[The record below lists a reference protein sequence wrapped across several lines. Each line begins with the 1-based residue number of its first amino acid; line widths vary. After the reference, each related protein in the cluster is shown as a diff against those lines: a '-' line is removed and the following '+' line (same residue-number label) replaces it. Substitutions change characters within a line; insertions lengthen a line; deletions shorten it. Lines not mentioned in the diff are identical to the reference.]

1 MTVTGRRIWDVSM
14 PVRTGGLVYPNN
26 PPISITPVQSIAA
39 GNTANVSRIDLGS
52 HTGTHVDAP
61 LHFMDG
67 GAGVD
72 ELPLDVLVGPARLI
86 AFGDDVLAVGEA
98 ELRRHDLQGVTRLLI
113 RTRNS
118 AWLASGSTEFHPDFT
133 HVAPDGAAY
142 LVSLGVKLVGVD
154 YLSVE
159 QFHSPHHRTHKTLL
173 ENAVVIVEG
182 MVLSEP
188 PPGDYELYCLPMLMA
203 GLDGA
208 PARAVLVE
216 LSGELV
222 NS

>member
-1 MTVTGRRIWDVSM
+1 MSTRQRRIWDVSM

-61 LHFMDG
+61 LHFMAG

-72 ELPLDVLVGPARLI
+72 ELPLDVLIGPARLI
-86 AFGDDVLAVGEA
+86 SFADDVLAVGEA
-98 ELRRHDLQGVTRLLI
+98 ELRRHDLEGVTRVLI

-142 LVSLGVKLVGVD
+142 LVSMGVRLVGVD

-159 QFHSPHHRTHKTLL
+159 QFRSPHHRTHKTLL
-173 ENAVVIVEG
+173 ENSVVIVEG

-188 PPGDYELYCLPMLMA
+188 PPGDYELYCLPMLLA

-208 PARAVLVE
+208 PARAVLVG
-216 LSGELV
+216 L
-222 NS
+222 

>member
-1 MTVTGRRIWDVSM
+1 MSARERRIWDVSV
-14 PVRTGGLVYPNN
+14 PIRHGGLVYPGN

-61 LHFMDG
+61 LHFMEG

-72 ELPLDVLVGPARLI
+72 ELPLDVLTGPARLI
-86 AFGDDVLAVGEA
+86 AFDDDVMSVGEA
-98 ELRRHDLQGVTRLLI
+98 ELRRHDLRGVTRLLL

-118 AWLASGSTEFHPDFT
+118 AWLASGSPEFHPDFT
-133 HVAPDGAAY
+133 HVAPDGAEY
-142 LVSLGVKLVGVD
+142 LVSLGVRLVGVD

-159 QFHSPHHRTHKTLL
+159 QFRSPHHKTHRTLL
-173 ENAVVIVEG
+173 ENGVVIVEG
-182 MVLSEP
+182 LVLTDP
-188 PPGDYELYCLPMLMA
+188 PPGEYELYCLPLLVA

-208 PARAVLVE
+208 PARAVLI
-216 LSGELV
+216 S
-222 NS
+222 